1 MKNILDLIF
10 RPNRK
15 PLQEKTPASS
25 RDNPAT
31 IADGSEN
38 ATRRQLVH
46 VLLRDL
52 LRKSGIPAE
61 WIECRMLVVA
71 SHSKGSGMFVRLVL
85 KHWDA
90 RFMDYAPAFQNTL
103 LTDIHRFDPDSTW
116 LHGISW
122 ELEPGDSCPYTV
134 LPEKS
139 YWLSPVKKP
148 VPEVA
153 AAAQA
158 PAPILAP
165 KLPIAS
171 TNLDEDPGR
180 DLEALFAIRDQEL
193 ERQAV
198 EGLNPV
204 GYEKTQPSPL

>member
-1 MKNILDLIF
+1 MKTILELIF
-10 RPNRK
+10 RRNRRSISG
-15 PLQEKTPASS
+15 KTDRLSN
-25 RDNPAT
+25 DNPLT
-31 IADGSEN
+31 IQDGSDN

-71 SHSKGSGMFVRLVL
+71 SRTKGSGMFVRLVV

-90 RFMDYAPAFQNTL
+90 RFMDYAAAFQNTL
-103 LTDIHRFDPDSTW
+103 LSDIQRFDSNATW

-134 LPEKS
+134 LPEKA
-139 YWLSPVKKP
+139 YWQIQVKKP
-148 VPEVA
+148 VPEA
-153 AAAQA
+153 APAAQ
-158 PAPILAP
+158 PPTPIVVP
-165 KLPIAS
+165 ELPFEPTDS
-171 TNLDEDPGR
+171 DENPGR
-180 DLEALFAIRDQEL
+180 DLEALFAIRDREL

-198 EGLNPV
+198 EGLHPV